1 MSAPISVIDVK
12 NALKDENFRN
22 TLPESLKDP
31 VQKFLSNPNC
41 SCNLKIYQQ
50 ILSEAKEQITSY
62 YPDKSYVNPEEQAKV
77 QAQVAEQTKRLAP
90 NNFKVINC
98 SIGELEET
106 MKKLPAG
113 RKQVTLARWEDQ
125 VTVLINELELVY

>member
-1 MSAPISVIDVK
+1 MSAGPISVLDVK
-12 NALKDENFRN
+12 NALKDEKFRS
-22 TLPESLKDP
+22 TLPASLQEP

-50 ILSEAKEQITSY
+50 ILSEAKEQITAY
-62 YPDKSYVNPEEQAKV
+62 YPDKSYVNPDEQVK
-77 QAQVAEQTKRLAP
+77 EQTKRLAQ
-90 NNFKVINC
+90 NSFKVINC

-125 VTVLINELELVY
+125 VTVLINELEIVY

>member
-1 MSAPISVIDVK
+1 MSAGPISVLDVK
-12 NALKDENFRN
+12 NALKDEKFRN
-22 TLPESLKDP
+22 TLPDSLKEP

-50 ILSEAKEQITSY
+50 ILAEAKDQITAY
-62 YPDKSYVNPEEQAKV
+62 YPDKSYVNPDEQVK
-77 QAQVAEQTKRLAP
+77 EQTRRLAQ
-90 NNFKVINC
+90 NSFKVINC

-125 VTVLINELELVY
+125 VTVLINELEIVY

>member
-1 MSAPISVIDVK
+1 MSTPISVLDVK

-22 TLPESLKDP
+22 TLPESLKEP

-41 SCNLKIYQQ
+41 SCNLKIYQL
-50 ILSEAKEQITSY
+50 ILAEAKDQIISY
-62 YPDKSYVNPEEQAKV
+62 YPDKAYVNPDDQVKEQV
-77 QAQVAEQTKRLAP
+77 NRLSQ

-125 VTVLINELELVY
+125 VTVLINELEIVH